1 MADART
7 IQEGVKRLL
16 RAAQGARV
24 ILFGSQARGDADAR
38 SDADFLV
45 VEPHV
50 GNRLAEMVRLTEAL
64 RPLGIA
70 ADVLV
75 VSEEQF
81 QYWRDTPN
89 TLVYRALKEG
99 KVYETVA

>member
-1 MADART
+1 MTDAEAIR
-7 IQEGVKRLL
+7 EGVKRLL
-16 RAAQGARV
+16 RAAPGARV
-24 ILFGSQARGDADAR
+24 ILFGSRARGDADAR
-38 SDADFLV
+38 SDVDFLV
-45 VEPHV
+45 IEPHV
-50 GNRLAEMVRLTEAL
+50 GDRLAEMVRLTEVL
-64 RPLGIA
+64 RPLGMA

>member
-1 MADART
+1 MADAEAIR
-7 IQEGVKRLL
+7 EGVNRLL
-16 RAAQGARV
+16 RAAPGARV
-24 ILFGSQARGDADAR
+24 ILFGSRARGDADAR
-38 SDADFLV
+38 SDVDFLV
-45 VEPHV
+45 VEPQV
-50 GNRLAEMVRLTEAL
+50 GSRLAEMVRLTEVL
-64 RPLGIA
+64 RPLGMA